1 LIAGPKRKVA
11 RNFGDPKK
19 NEIALKDLTPIDNQT
34 TMESIVQHIELV
46 VRDMF
51 VPYLLVKLGEN
62 GTKVDLEMAQ
72 KCVAEWIS
80 ESYTVQPLVPATKQA
95 AAAVEKISHSDKRTT
110 AVLKALLK
118 ERGLPISGTKVQLI
132 DRLNG
137 EDEVKRAPSE
147 KKVKAPPKS
156 KALISTSEDEEEKKP
171 TRKLAKPAK
180 KAATKSKPAVV
191 QKIVELTDDIEIVV
205 DEFGHLVNEATGLVF
220 NEHNDAIAY
229 KDENGDVLPLNSSKI
244 EMCKKLQL
252 NFVVPDNIASD
263 DEE

>member
-1 LIAGPKRKVA
+1 
-11 RNFGDPKK
+11 
-19 NEIALKDLTPIDNQT
+19 
-34 TMESIVQHIELV
+34 MESIVQHIELV

-80 ESYTVQPLVPATKQA
+80 ESYTVQPLVPATKQ

-205 DEFGHLVNEATGLVF
+205 DEFGHLVN
-220 NEHNDAIAY
+220 
-229 KDENGDVLPLNSSKI
+229 
-244 EMCKKLQL
+244 
-252 NFVVPDNIASD
+252 
-263 DEE
+263 